1 MNTPPQLFAPL
12 FLLLAPSWEGWKN
25 MDGLSREQLKSRGP
39 GVSLWMAKLSVPVQL
54 LPTWN
59 AGTYTSPDSG
69 GWQCHFESIAAAS
82 YCFWSFCPAVLNSGL
97 FFFFFAS
104 SFHNIIQTGWI
115 FSSIKWHITLPS
127 YVINFMDFSISC
139 HDEPKFSIIIRLWLC
154 ISRHLMSVPITKI
167 YHVLNLMASARGS
180 FRLFQCGLSFLKSIN
195 SFVFKASF
203 NCSLSGSSRGQNI
216 AFYIQWFFFYL
227 GKIYSRTLLWVTLKS
242 LQESLVR

>member
-1 MNTPPQLFAPL
+1 MECRNLHLPRLWGMTMPFWKYCSSFLL
-12 FLLLAPSWEGWKN
+12 FLKFLPRCSE
-25 MDGLSREQLKSRGP
+25 
-39 GVSLWMAKLSVPVQL
+39 LWTL
-54 LPTWN
+54 
-59 AGTYTSPDSG
+59 
-69 GWQCHFESIAAAS
+69 
-82 YCFWSFCPAVLNSGL
+82 
-97 FFFFFAS
+97 FFFFAS